1 MNELD
6 LIRRLRPYL
15 AGAGGDLVVGVGED
29 DAAAWREPDGSFTV
43 ATCDTSVE
51 QVHFDLRRQE
61 PEDVGWRAL
70 AFALGDL
77 AAKGAG
83 PTFGLVSLSVPPG
96 WSMEVVEGIYRGLAG
111 LAAEVG
117 LKLVG
122 GDTTRAPADGS
133 LTLALLGRTRVRPL
147 PRSAVREGWWV
158 AVTGPLGGA
167 SLLARRPRPLLER
180 GAELAAAGCCSGD
193 VSDGL
198 LRELDKFAMAAEVGA
213 RLELPLV
220 PCAEGVSPE
229 QAIAS
234 GEEVELVSCGQ
245 GPLPPGLHRV
255 GRLTPGPG
263 VIVVDGRGEEVP
275 IAERGYDHFA

>member
-6 LIRRLRPYL
+6 LIRRLQPYL
-15 AGAGGDLVVGVGED
+15 SAAGGELVVGAGED
-29 DAAAWREPDGSFTV
+29 DAAAWREPDGSYTV

-51 QVHFDLRRQE
+51 QVHFDLRRQD

-77 AAKGAG
+77 AAKGAT
-83 PTFGLVSLSVPPG
+83 PTYGLVSLSMPRG
-96 WSMEVVEGIYRGLAG
+96 WSLETVEGIYRGLSG
-111 LAAEVG
+111 LASEVG

-122 GDTTRAPADGS
+122 GDTSRAGEGS
-133 LTLALLGRTRVRPL
+133 LTLALLGRTDVRPL
-147 PRSAVREGWWV
+147 PRSAVRAGWWV

-167 SLLARRPRPLLER
+167 SLLVRRPRPLLDR
-180 GAELAAAGCCSGD
+180 GVELAAAGCCSGD

-198 LRELDKFAMAAEVGA
+198 LRELDKFAMAAGVGA

-220 PCAEGVSPE
+220 PCAEGVRPE
-229 QAIAS
+229 EALAS

-245 GPLPPGLHRV
+245 GPLPTGLYQV
-255 GRLTPGPG
+255 GHLTQDQS
-263 VIVVDGRGEEVP
+263 VIVVEGGGEEVE
-275 IAERGYDHFA
+275 IKARGYDHFE

>member
-1 MNELD
+1 MNELA
-6 LIRRLRPYL
+6 LIRRLLPFL
-15 AGAGGDLVVGVGED
+15 SPAGEDLVVGAGED

-51 QVHFDLRRQE
+51 GVHFDLGRQE

-77 AAKGAG
+77 AAKGAS
-83 PTFGLVSLSVPPG
+83 PTYGLVSVSMPPG
-96 WSMEVVEGIYRGLAG
+96 WSLGVAEGIYRGLSSLG
-111 LAAEVG
+111 GEVG

-122 GDTTRAPADGS
+122 GDTSRAPSEGT
-133 LTLALLGRTRVRPL
+133 LTLALLGRTWVRPL
-147 PRSAVREGWWV
+147 PRSAVRADWWV

-167 SLLARRPRPLLER
+167 SLLVRRPRPLLER

-198 LRELDKFAMAAEVGA
+198 LRELDKFSMAAGVGA
-213 RLELPLV
+213 RLELPLI
-220 PCAEGVSPE
+220 PCVEGVEPE
-229 QAIAS
+229 LALAN

-255 GRLTPGPG
+255 GRLTPDPR
-263 VIVVDGRGEEVP
+263 VIVVDGRGEEVQ
-275 IAERGYDHFA
+275 IVERGYDHFA